1 LTDYVLTAN
10 EIDADPTVFR
20 RKPSDVS
27 APMRYPRSLRRL
39 ASPPLTRPW
48 TILGKSAAAAGL
60 FALQEQLARG
70 SKDPEIVAT
79 IKRIEA
85 AEARERA
92 LAGIVTALPVAAE

>member
-1 LTDYVLTAN
+1 
-10 EIDADPTVFR
+10 
-20 RKPSDVS
+20 
-27 APMRYPRSLRRL
+27 
-39 ASPPLTRPW
+39 LTRPW

-79 IKRIEA
+79 IKRIEV